1 MEKDGQSKLI
11 MARKPTY
18 EELEQKVKELEKE
31 AAEHKLAEKALRAKD
46 SVVASSISAIAIA
59 DPEGNLTYINDSF
72 LKLCDMMM
80 RRRFWGSALSAS
92 GRWKRS
98 LRR

>member
-11 MARKPTY
+11 MAKKPTY

-31 AAEHKLAEKALRAKD
+31 AAEHKLAEKALRVKD
-46 SVVASSISAIAIA
+46 SAVASSISAIAIA

-80 RRRFWGSALSAS
+80 RRRFWGSPLSAS